1 MKAAGHPPSL
11 RARLLWLVLAAIA
24 LVSLLQATT
33 AYRSALREADRMFDY
48 HLEEVAR
55 SVNAGI
61 PFTPGAGELRD
72 YSVQIWGPD
81 GTELFRSGGVPLP
94 SQAVLGFSDMVV
106 KGVRVRIYSLQTPER
121 TIQIAQDLDAREQ
134 RAQLLAFNAVL
145 PVLLLAPLLMLAVGW
160 VINTSLRPLLRM
172 RRQIASRPATD
183 LSPLPLQG
191 VPQEVQ
197 PLVGELN
204 LLFARVGD
212 LLAAQRNF
220 VADAAHE
227 LRSPLTALKLQLQ
240 SLQRAGDAA
249 ASVEATAQLQEGIER
264 AIRLVEQLLALA
276 RQEDGVQAQLEPV
289 ALDEVARDTVAQL
302 YALAQARG
310 IDLGIAE
317 ASQAVSVSARRDA
330 VGLLLRN
337 LVENAIKY
345 TPAGGRIDVATLS
358 EAGSAL
364 VRVDDSGPGIPP
376 AERERVFD
384 RFYRIAGS
392 EQTGSGL
399 GLAIVQAVA
408 QRFDAQVSLSQAPQ
422 LGGLRAEVR
431 FARA

>member
-1 MKAAGHPPSL
+1 MIGTAPAPSL

-33 AYRSALREADRMFDY
+33 AYRSALREADAMFDY

-55 SVNAGI
+55 SVNAGM
-61 PFTPGAGELRD
+61 PFTPGEAELRD

-81 GTELFRSGGVPLP
+81 GTELFRAGGMPLP
-94 SQAVLGFSDMVV
+94 SQAVLGFSDIVL
-106 KGVRVRIYSLQTPER
+106 KGVRLRVYSLQTPER
-121 TIQIAQDLDAREQ
+121 TIQIAQDLDAREA
-134 RAQLLAFNAVL
+134 RARLLAFNAVL

-160 VINTSLRPLLRM
+160 VINSSLGPLFRM

-183 LSPLPLQG
+183 LSPLPRQG

-197 PLVGELN
+197 PLVDELN
-204 LLFARVGD
+204 LLFARVGE
-212 LLAAQRNF
+212 LLSAQRNF

-240 SLQRAGDAA
+240 SLQRAGSAA
-249 ASVEATAQLQEGIER
+249 ASAEATAQLQEGVER

-276 RQEDGVQAQLEPV
+276 RQEDGAHAQPESV
-289 ALDEVARDTVAQL
+289 ALGEVAREVVAEQ
-302 YALAQARG
+302 YAMAQARQ
-310 IDLGIAE
+310 IDLGIDE
-317 ASQAVSVSARRDA
+317 ASQAVSVRARHDA
-330 VGLLLRN
+330 VCLLLRN

-345 TPAGGRIDVATLS
+345 TPAGGRIDVAVL
-358 EAGSAL
+358 AQDGAAVL
-364 VRVDDSGPGIPP
+364 RVDDSGPGIPA
-376 AERERVFD
+376 AERGRVFD

-399 GLAIVQAVA
+399 GLAIVQAIASRCGAEVTL
-408 QRFDAQVSLSQAPQ
+408 DAAPQ

-431 FARA
+431 FPPV

>member
-1 MKAAGHPPSL
+1 MSDTATAPSL

-33 AYRSALREADRMFDY
+33 AYRSALREADAMFDY

-55 SVNAGI
+55 SVNAGM
-61 PFTPGAGELRD
+61 PFTPGEADLRD

-81 GTELFRSGGVPLP
+81 GTELFRSGGMPLP
-94 SQAVLGFSDMVV
+94 SQAVLGFSDIVL
-106 KGVRVRIYSLQTPER
+106 KGVRLRVYSLQSPER
-121 TIQIAQDLDAREQ
+121 TIQIAQDLDAREA
-134 RAQLLAFNAVL
+134 RARLLAFNAVL

-160 VINTSLRPLLRM
+160 VINSSLRPLFRM

-183 LSPLPLQG
+183 LSPLPRQG

-197 PLVGELN
+197 PLVDELN
-204 LLFARVGD
+204 LLFARVGE
-212 LLAAQRNF
+212 LLSAQRNF

-240 SLQRAGDAA
+240 SLQRAGSAA
-249 ASVEATAQLQEGIER
+249 ASAEAAAQLQEGIER

-276 RQEDGVQAQLEPV
+276 RQEDGINAQAENV
-289 ALDEVARDTVAQL
+289 ALDAVAREVVAEQ
-302 YALAQARG
+302 YAVAQARQ
-310 IDLGIAE
+310 IDLGLDE
-317 ASQAVSVSARRDA
+317 ASQAIIVRAQHDA
-330 VGLLLRN
+330 VCLLLRN

-345 TPAGGRIDVATLS
+345 TPPGGRIDVAVLA
-358 EAGSAL
+358 AGGGAVL
-364 VRVDDSGPGIPP
+364 RVDDSGPGIPA

-408 QRFDAQVSLSQAPQ
+408 RRFGAEVKLDAAPQ

-431 FARA
+431 FPPV